1 MQITAHVNIICDC
14 VYSQPPSNSTFF
26 FHLSFRNALFS
37 KYLHRKLHKHT
48 VLSSVA
54 FFVYYHFVRFNY
66 YARQGNFNIYL
77 VSSVVSFPSGFGVAS
92 FVWAQTR
99 YRRRGEFTFWQ
110 MPPLLSLI
118 WYNRKARIPAA
129 VRKRQKSNSF
139 AFASFTQF

>member
-1 MQITAHVNIICDC
+1 MLISFAI
-14 VYSQPPSNSTFF
+14 VYIHNHRATVHFF
-26 FHLSFRNALFS
+26 FISRSETHCFQNICTEN
-37 KYLHRKLHKHT
+37 YT
-48 VLSSVA
+48 NTLSSVA